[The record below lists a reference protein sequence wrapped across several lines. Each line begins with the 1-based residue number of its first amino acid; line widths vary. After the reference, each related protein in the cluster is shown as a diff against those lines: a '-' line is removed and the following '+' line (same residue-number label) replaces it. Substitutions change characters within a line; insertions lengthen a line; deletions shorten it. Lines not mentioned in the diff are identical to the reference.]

1 VHDSNVI
8 RTSSRPDPDVIR
20 ARTAPDS
27 GYHRGMEEIGRT
39 LGVDFGSRRIG
50 LAISDTQGTFAGPL
64 KMLPVG
70 PSMDGIHAQ
79 IAKLAA
85 EEGIVRIV
93 VGLPLNMHDG
103 SEGPQ
108 AKLTRVFGDELA
120 KRAGVP
126 VEYFDE
132 RLTSFAAESLLRDRD
147 LTRGKKKA
155 RVDMLAAQMIL
166 EGWLE
171 ARRGR

>member
-1 VHDSNVI
+1 
-8 RTSSRPDPDVIR
+8 
-20 ARTAPDS
+20 
-27 GYHRGMEEIGRT
+27 MEEIGRT

-50 LAISDTQGTFAGPL
+50 LAISDAQGIFAGPL
-64 KMLPVG
+64 KMVPVG
-70 PSMDGIHAQ
+70 ASPEPIFAE
-79 IAKLAA
+79 IAKIAS

-108 AKLTRVFGDELA
+108 AKLTRAFGDELA

-132 RLTSFAAESLLRDRD
+132 RLTSYAAETLLRDRD

-155 RVDMLAAQMIL
+155 RVDMLAAQIIL

-171 ARRGR
+171 ARRGRN